1 MENKQYKPIDEIVKA
16 LKVELNPIFE
26 EVGLLSNDI
35 KEIGDENDSHPLLE
49 LIPRLTKTAR
59 RHDIENKVKIDGRD
73 VIVGTNHQGLGY
85 QGVYSSQL
93 EPLVSES
100 RYNNNYGNHQNI
112 RDILFDSDAV
122 IDLTAIL
129 KKSSQ
134 KTFLKLI
141 GVLKKHNLVK
151 SFNEFKKENVD
162 EMKIDLGNKINL
174 KIRLDRRYN
183 TTLTI
188 VKEPLREDNNF
199 ETIYE
204 LGISNDDE
212 GKPIIRT
219 SKENHNELKTISPTR
234 YNNLSLSDI
243 KALIFLT
250 QHSETI
256 VTVIKSKRELINSVK
271 EGYRKEIE
279 ELNDLLNP
287 LLALE
292 KL

>member
-35 KEIGDENDSHPLLE
+35 KEIGDENDNHPLVE

-59 RHDIENKVKIDGRD
+59 RHDVENKIKIDGRD

-151 SFNEFKKENVD
+151 SFRKFKEENVD

-174 KIRLDRRYN
+174 SIALDRRYN

-188 VKEPLREDNNF
+188 LKDLSDEDRF
-199 ETIYE
+199 ETICS
-204 LGISNDDE
+204 LDIGNDDE
-212 GKPIIRT
+212 GKPEIKS
-219 SKENHNELKTISPTR
+219 SKETNDELKAISLIS
-234 YNNLSLSDI
+234 YNRLSLSDI
-243 KALIFLT
+243 KALILLT

-256 VTVIKSKRELINSVK
+256 VTAIKSKRELLNSVK
-271 EGYRKEIE
+271 EGYKKEIE

>member
-35 KEIGDENDSHPLLE
+35 KEIGDENDNHPLVE

-59 RHDIENKVKIDGRD
+59 RHDIENKVKIDGCD

-100 RYNNNYGNHQNI
+100 RYNNNFGNHQNI

-151 SFNEFKKENVD
+151 SFRKFKEENVD

-174 KIRLDRRYN
+174 SIVLDRRYN

-188 VKEPLREDNNF
+188 LKDLSDEDRF
-199 ETIYE
+199 ETICE
-204 LGISNDDE
+204 LDVSNDDE
-212 GKPIIRT
+212 GKPEIKS
-219 SKENHNELKTISPTR
+219 SKETNDELKAISLIS
-234 YNNLSLSDI
+234 YNRLSLSDI
-243 KALIFLT
+243 KALILLT

-256 VTVIKSKRELINSVK
+256 VTAIKSKRELLNSVK
-271 EGYRKEIE
+271 EGYKKEIE